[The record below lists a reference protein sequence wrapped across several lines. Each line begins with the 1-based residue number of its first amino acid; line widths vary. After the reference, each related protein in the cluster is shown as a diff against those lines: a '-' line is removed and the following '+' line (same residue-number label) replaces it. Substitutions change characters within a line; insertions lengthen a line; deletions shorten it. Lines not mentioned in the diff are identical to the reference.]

1 VNQNPATAREHRASR
16 LRGYLMGAAL
26 TGALLSAVS
35 RADGPAAARA
45 AGALQQQE
53 AQGWLQLERDQR
65 EARRQAEPMTVPQ
78 SQRLQIREQQ
88 ESMQLRQTVQEQQ
101 RALDTLDQARRR
113 ATATDA
119 PAPAADARAF
129 GQAQGDRQ
137 ALDTLRL
144 RQDMQRLIEG
154 TPPGRAVLP

>member
-1 VNQNPATAREHRASR
+1 MA
-16 LRGYLMGAAL
+16 AAL

-45 AGALQQQE
+45 ADALQQQE

-65 EARRQAEPMTVPQ
+65 DARRQAEPMTVPQ

-101 RALDTLDQARRR
+101 RALDTLDQSRRR

-119 PAPAADARAF
+119 PSPAAGAHAF

-154 TPPGRAVLP
+154 TPPGRSASP